1 MILQR
6 AILCFHPSTT
16 PNYINYNMKLLSGMS
31 HLDLQPPT
39 PSPQNIPNTD
49 NLKLTWTGRWRCNDP
64 NSGTVFGVTHC
75 SPRAPPSLPLQQVSP
90 DWQRH
95 LGSSLNTLSSKLSP

>member
-75 SPRAPPSLPLQQVSP
+75 SPRAPSLFTPAAGQPRLAEA
-90 DWQRH
+90 
-95 LGSSLNTLSSKLSP
+95 LGFFAKHSLI